1 MCDKI
6 IVGQERST
14 SVMSRRR
21 SLGVMI
27 DTCLGIYVQAHKHTA
42 GPPMDTAVEILSP
55 VFTDDIMFDETAAHI
70 LGGGIGGT
78 VGAICTCPLELVK
91 TRFQSSQG
99 LTISGLSSSRP
110 NSSATLK
117 FTSSSVLIRS
127 AQTVTIA
134 THPSAKCNVAHIP
147 PGLTH
152 KGISCSPQFCRDYLL
167 RSKIIKCMLDVCRTE
182 GYLALFKGLV
192 PTLLGVLPSRCI
204 YFCAYHEGQKFF
216 QQYFP
221 EGHSAVFMLAAGCG

>member
-1 MCDKI
+1 M
-6 IVGQERST
+6 
-14 SVMSRRR
+14 
-21 SLGVMI
+21 L
-27 DTCLGIYVQAHKHTA
+27 
-42 GPPMDTAVEILSP
+42 
-55 VFTDDIMFDETAAHI
+55 DETTAHI

-99 LTISGLSSSRP
+99 VTISGLSSSRP
-110 NSSATLK
+110 NSSSTIK
-117 FTSSSVLIRS
+117 FTSPSVLIRS

-134 THPSAKCNVAHIP
+134 SHPSAKCNVAHIP

-152 KGISCSPQFCRDYLL
+152 KGISLSAQFCRDYLL

-192 PTLLGVLPSRCI
+192 PTLIGVLPSRCI

-221 EGHSAVFMLAAGCG
+221 EGHSAVFMLAAGCGSKSLMIKCNAIIRLSYLCCCVVVCLIPIFELLEAK

>member
-1 MCDKI
+1 MRQLLI
-6 IVGQERST
+6 SSVVGKFFTRLLI
-14 SVMSRRR
+14 
-21 SLGVMI
+21 SLS
-27 DTCLGIYVQAHKHTA
+27 C
-42 GPPMDTAVEILSP
+42 S
-55 VFTDDIMFDETAAHI
+55 
-70 LGGGIGGT
+70 IGGT

-99 LTISGLSSSRP
+99 VTISGLSSSRP
-110 NSSATLK
+110 NSSSTIK
-117 FTSSSVLIRS
+117 FTSPSVLIRS

-152 KGISCSPQFCRDYLL
+152 KGISFSPQFCRDYLL

-192 PTLLGVLPSRCI
+192 PTLLGVLPSRLVFRFFNA
-204 YFCAYHEGQKFF
+204 YFCTAFYSLKLLLIILSQLPKCVFF
-216 QQYFP
+216 FSI
-221 EGHSAVFMLAAGCG
+221 H